1 MPFRFASQRSIAR
14 TDNSCGNGGNMLAG
28 LVPQCSIISRQPIY
42 NRVRRR
48 AMYSKLK
55 QPSSYRN
62 LVMFNCAA
70 SS

>member
-1 MPFRFASQRSIAR
+1 MPFRFASQRAIAK

-28 LVPQCSIISRQPIY
+28 LAPQCSMVSRQPIY

-48 AMYSKLK
+48 VMYSKLK
-55 QPSSYRN
+55 QPANYRN